1 MLSTLDPADE
11 LCETC
16 YYGNC
21 CKRWPIVLANC
32 ALIFVAQDH
41 LYLLIAWNF
50 PEPSSKMNDA
60 EAMRT
65 KNDILKAQPFLLDIK
80 AVNSIGQ
87 CSKSCYL
94 AIGWLLDNA
103 AAKSPVNTMVLKQT
117 MTDGGSRSFAV
128 ERTADSGKYFPWE
141 V

>member
-1 MLSTLDPADE
+1 M
-11 LCETC
+11 
-16 YYGNC
+16 
-21 CKRWPIVLANC
+21 LANC

-41 LYLLIAWNF
+41 LYLRIAWHF
-50 PEPSSKMNDA
+50 PAPPSKMNAAEAA

-65 KNDILKAQPFLLDIK
+65 MNDVLQSQPFLLDLN
-80 AVNSIGQ
+80 AVNNIGQ
-87 CSKSCYL
+87 CSKACYL

-103 AAKSPVNTMVLKQT
+103 AAKSHVNSVVLKQT